1 MVVVTSEMDSAAS
14 VDVALVR
21 RARTGDG
28 AAFDTLVGPR
38 IDRCFRLA
46 WSILA
51 NEADAAD
58 ATQEALVSAWRE
70 LPRLR
75 NEAAFDGWLNRI
87 VASKAFSMARRH
99 RIRLR
104 EISVRSPNEDD
115 GAQDLGPPQAR
126 TSRTGQD
133 DIVDNDA
140 IARAFDRLRPQDR
153 VIPSFITSTGGRS
166 PRSRRSLGI
175 PVGTAKWRLHAARRA
190 LELAMEAEG
199 MNGQRLTDAQIAAAL
214 RAHVPERAPAALL
227 NGVLNAVDTTRQQR
241 PAPPLLSRL
250 MDADPTARRRS
261 LLIAAALLVGLAIAS
276 AAGVGA
282 KRLQQHDPIPGVGS
296 RTAGCHLEPEPR
308 SRGLARPCAP

>member
-28 AAFDTLVGPR
+28 AAFDTLVGAR

-87 VASKAFSMARRH
+87 VASKALMARRH

-153 VIPSFITSTGGRS
+153 VILVLHHVDGR
-166 PRSRRSLGI
+166 PVAEIARSLGI

-190 LELAMEAEG
+190 LELAMEAE
-199 MNGQRLTDAQIAAAL
+199 A
-214 RAHVPERAPAALL
+214 
-227 NGVLNAVDTTRQQR
+227 
-241 PAPPLLSRL
+241 
-250 MDADPTARRRS
+250 
-261 LLIAAALLVGLAIAS
+261 
-276 AAGVGA
+276 
-282 KRLQQHDPIPGVGS
+282 
-296 RTAGCHLEPEPR
+296 
-308 SRGLARPCAP
+308 